1 MIGIVDLSGKKGTGI
16 HGIIEEYVAKGNIS
30 TGGFVKYI
38 GELIKDKELISTNDN
53 ESIAEIISVAQLDE
67 NTVFI
72 VHNNGSNTVKYYVY
86 GVVCKIQ
93 NGEIIVGTD
102 TQLTSEYIKGI
113 SIVALNKNKVLI
125 AYSPAESSYLRARIC
140 TINEMDIEV
149 GDMSYLATDT
159 GFEASVISATKLTE
173 SKVFVAYS
181 NSIINKYLYGVVCTI
196 DGDAITH
203 GTNIQ
208 LSSIKDSGKIISV
221 TTLSQNAVFIT
232 HSYSSN
238 SDVYGMICTVEDMTI
253 TKGTDTKLGINKT
266 GTIATALNNNKL
278 IVAYGCGTAS
288 IKILVCA
295 TNQSSITIEK
305 NKEIECGNGLYPRKR
320 IVTKFNKC

>member
-1 MIGIVDLSGKKGTGI
+1 MIGMVDLSKKGSKI
-16 HGIIEEYVAKGNIS
+16 HGIVEEYVAKGNIS
-30 TGGFVKYI
+30 AGGFIKCL
-38 GELIKDKELISTNDN
+38 GELIKDNELVTTDSTNITN
-53 ESIAEIISVAQLDE
+53 IISVAKLDD

-125 AYSPAESSYLRARIC
+125 AYSPAESSYLRAYIY

-159 GFEASVISATKLTE
+159 GSEASVISATKLTE
-173 SKVFVAYS
+173 SKAFVAYS
-181 NSIINKYLYGVVCTI
+181 NSNTNKYLYGVVCAI

-208 LSSIKDSGKIISV
+208 LSSIKDSGKMISV

-238 SDVYGMICTVEDMTI
+238 SDVYGMICTVEETTI

-278 IVAYGCGTAS
+278 IVAYGYSTSS
-288 IKILVCA
+288 IKILLCSIDES
-295 TNQSSITIEK
+295 NITIET
-305 NKEIECGNGLYPRKR
+305 NKEIECGYGLYPRKR
-320 IVTKFNKC
+320 IVTKFNKY